1 MGVSGTVN
9 VGTNVPVDP
18 TICEFSSGHV
28 HDAANQVKGKG
39 TYRDDIETITSS
51 REASFFKYSFLLQ
64 SKDASFIFQNWNL
77 YFDKDV
83 KIQQAN

>member
-18 TICEFSSGHV
+18 TICESSSGHV

-51 REASFFKYSFLLQ
+51 REASFFKYSFSLAIKRCLFYI
-64 SKDASFIFQNWNL
+64 SKLESIL
-77 YFDKDV
+77 
-83 KIQQAN
+83 